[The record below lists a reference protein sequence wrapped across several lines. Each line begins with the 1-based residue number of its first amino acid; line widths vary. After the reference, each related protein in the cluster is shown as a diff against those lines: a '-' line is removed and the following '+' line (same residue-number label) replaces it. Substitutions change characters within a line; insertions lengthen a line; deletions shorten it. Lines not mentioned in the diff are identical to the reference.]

1 MSVTPQANN
10 IRIPYR
16 NGNLSIPRH
25 IIQEYASDLSKNPHF
40 SSTNVDVHMRFLY
53 VGNLLVVHEFLAWY
67 HAHDEFDELCLMQ
80 KED

>member
-40 SSTNVDVHMRFLY
+40 SSTNVDVHMSFLY
-53 VGNLLVVHEFLAWY
+53 VGNLSKY
-67 HAHDEFDELCLMQ
+67 
-80 KED
+80 